1 MALLTV
7 GPELTGLNSKVGF
20 FPNSN
25 GANSNFKFEN
35 FENVKKFPG
44 VANDIGNNFAKAI
57 FQILMSFGLG
67 KKDKFLNLTFRSEI

>member
-7 GPELTGLNSKVGF
+7 GPELTGLNS
-20 FPNSN
+20 
-25 GANSNFKFEN
+25 NFKFEK
-35 FENVKKFPG
+35 FENVKKIPG

-67 KKDKFLNLTFRSEI
+67 KKDKFLDLTFRSEI

>member
-1 MALLTV
+1 MFKFSNLRIWIWD
-7 GPELTGLNSKVGF
+7 LNS
-20 FPNSN
+20 
-25 GANSNFKFEN
+25 AKFDFQVSKTKLWKK

-67 KKDKFLNLTFRSEI
+67 KKDKFLDLTSRSEI